1 MDMLQEQLA
10 KKVARRNHQLAQLI
24 PAVQRSIATL
34 KNVSSINEE
43 YQRLQEEIYKLSK
56 GDGSGPQTDILIDA
70 ASRNKHQLD
79 QTESFE
85 SLENVK
91 ALLMPTNEE
100 EKAKEGRNPIEEIDY
115 LRQNLA
121 KTSVRVVKLQSILQK
136 NVQALEKAYSLE
148 KVNEAMQKRLEQF
161 HSKNCNFKQAEC
173 KY

>member
-1 MDMLQEQLA
+1 M
-10 KKVARRNHQLAQLI
+10 
-24 PAVQRSIATL
+24 
-34 KNVSSINEE
+34 
-43 YQRLQEEIYKLSK
+43 
-56 GDGSGPQTDILIDA
+56 GGSQTDILIDA
-70 ASRNKHQLD
+70 ASRNKNQLD

-161 HSKNCNFKQAEC
+161 RSKNCNFKQAEC